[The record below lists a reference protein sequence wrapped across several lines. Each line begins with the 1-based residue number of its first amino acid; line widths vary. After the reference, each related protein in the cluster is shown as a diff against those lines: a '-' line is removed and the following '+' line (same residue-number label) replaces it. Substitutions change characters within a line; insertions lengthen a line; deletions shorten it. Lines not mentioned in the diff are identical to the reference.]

1 MFEKSIHRHAGRI
14 AGAKIAIS
22 FESAIGS
29 SVFFK
34 KDYKKAFP
42 RGGEGDIES
51 KRRFFKHEAS
61 LCAERCLY
69 VYLLVYCINGLR
81 V

>member
-34 KDYKKAFP
+34 IDYKKSS
-42 RGGEGDIES
+42 REEGKAI
-51 KRRFFKHEAS
+51 
-61 LCAERCLY
+61 
-69 VYLLVYCINGLR
+69 
-81 V
+81 

>member
-14 AGAKIAIS
+14 AGAKIVIS

-34 KDYKKAFP
+34 IDYKKP
-42 RGGEGDIES
+42 SREEGKAI
-51 KRRFFKHEAS
+51 
-61 LCAERCLY
+61 
-69 VYLLVYCINGLR
+69 
-81 V
+81 